1 MNRKEQ
7 KSKSMPFSRK
17 MSDALDRWL
26 DNGGVIGEKINLN
39 PPNQS
44 KGVSD
49 NQSAANRLII
59 AKGE

>member
-26 DNGGVIGEKINLN
+26 DNGGVIGEKINF
-39 PPNQS
+39 S
-44 KGVSD
+44 ASGKAKDAGD
-49 NQSAANRLII
+49 NQSVLNRLII